1 MPSITMTTSTPPT
14 KLLSQH
20 NAEHYAATIIQ
31 RAYRAYRERT
41 HGHLLIHLQN
51 ISKAYQRVLIETSA
65 DGASDVKGKEG
76 RPPGASRAEVA
87 FLSLLNS
94 DSTFRVGAYL
104 ASTSSF
110 PSTASSLLSYHNYD
124 SDSHQTAQVD
134 PRFSILPQKDSS
146 TYALYVPRI
155 HSWLHTLLP
164 ALVPPYNPNTP
175 YLLPYLLRTGD
186 ILCELAVVLFPRTQ
200 CALLH
205 KGPEFTVHKAVF
217 FLELCKAVGVKQKYL
232 FTVKDLLYPD
242 PNAESEASMNA
253 TDPTTEDQSPSLL
266 LLRTLVAL
274 ERQSR
279 KSGFGGPF
287 LSLKHKHGR
296 RSTLTTFVPTSHSSM
311 SFTIHH
317 PTNRTNSFYGQIMDV
332 EDVVGGDID
341 AARKLS
347 ARYSRES
354 LYSIYASM
362 PTESGASGGHRNST
376 MMGGSG
382 GGGRRRS
389 SSRMSG
395 QLRPVSGFGPVSA
408 SVSDK
413 LRSLRTEA
421 VKEQDQRLEQEKAD
435 FADDEHDQEH
445 EIDHEPSVSVK
456 SEYEDESEHSG
467 SEHADHG
474 HGAVLQRSRLEP
486 QPSDTSLQ
494 TTYQRH
500 MSVMSVDVPFNMKQ
514 HIHAEDSSSYE
525 DEGEP
530 IIDLKAI
537 AQAEFGFGE
546 KTLANG
552 TSEDTLKDKYM
563 KHESVMS
570 HAPSQDSES
579 ENEHGTLQPR
589 RDRMQESSPPLSA
602 SSFDSGNE
610 NGTVTRRWNREDER
624 AGTACEETPGNTWEH
639 SSSES
644 DRARSRSLARSVSTS
659 TSRSHSMSRSDA
671 DTEIVT
677 LQRMNTYSTIPD
689 DGTNTDFSS
698 PVSPPPGS
706 ATLQSASHAQQ
717 QASLD
722 FLELPELPAPVPA
735 TNMGILTDRFDILDD
750 NAFGYDGFE
759 YDDDMLDVPRLS
771 IPPPPSRSPPFK
783 KSVGEKGSKAKKPRG
798 KPLPPVTGTP
808 SEASEPTSPTSKDT
822 PTLPVQSARTQSP
835 PKQPLK
841 LVVPTQPPTAPLP
854 SLLLSPP
861 PQQQSAQP
869 LQLPLFDFAKL
880 NSKLDSSLSSSTPTS
895 SLHFGLGG
903 FGFGVRDASEPPRSP
918 LPPTPP
924 ANEGNGVMGASFGR
938 GGSMSTSTTFSLEDT
953 TFERN
958 LKSMA
963 FPYKFER
970 ESSDFGGGVGTES
983 VVSGVSGATFGGVM
997 NSTTVANGSVGAA
1010 PVVPLPTPGSEV
1022 DERKYQDA
1030 KSEES
1035 STKIMATTKTR
1046 DLSRVIEIL
1055 VTSEQ
1060 TYIGRLET
1068 CVDALEEV
1076 VKTWE
1081 SENSYETDHD
1091 IEIMNASMREDTTPE
1106 NTTGDRAEILRE
1118 FGTYS
1123 PNPYTPLLSIHT
1135 LLLES
1140 HQSFLDAIR
1149 QLQSTGKASVGKE
1162 ARGLAQQLK
1171 QHILRIL
1178 NPVVRYIVIR
1188 TREPDTLSDI
1198 YNADSND
1205 SGTRLCLRNEMD
1217 RVVNIYEGVADH
1229 IDDGQIIRELCKR
1242 VRGVVGVTVD
1252 TA

>member
-1 MPSITMTTSTPPT
+1 MTTTTPPT

-31 RAYRAYRERT
+31 RAYRAYRERS
-41 HGHLLIHLQN
+41 HGHLLVHLQS
-51 ISKAYQRVLIETSA
+51 ISKAYQRVLIETSS
-65 DGASDVKGKEG
+65 DGASDTKGKEG
-76 RPPGASRAEVA
+76 RTPGASRAEGA

-94 DSTFRVGAYL
+94 DATFRVGTYL
-104 ASTSSF
+104 ASTSTF

-186 ILCELAVVLFPRTQ
+186 ILCELAVILFPRTQ

-242 PNAESEASMNA
+242 PNAESEVSMNA
-253 TDPTTEDQSPSLL
+253 TDTATEDQSPALL

-362 PTESGASGGHRNST
+362 PTEGGTSGGHRNST
-376 MMGGSG
+376 MMGG

-395 QLRPVSGFGPVSA
+395 QLRPVSGFGPVSGG
-408 SVSDK
+408 VSDK
-413 LRSLRTEA
+413 LRNLRTEI
-421 VKEQDQRLEQEKAD
+421 VKEEDQRLEQEKAD

-445 EIDHEPSVSVK
+445 EIDHEPSMSVK

-500 MSVMSVDVPFNMKQ
+500 MSVMSVDVPFDVKQ
-514 HIHAEDSSSYE
+514 HIHTEDSSSYE
-525 DEGEP
+525 DEAEP

-537 AQAEFGFGE
+537 AQDEFGFGE
-546 KTLANG
+546 KKLANG
-552 TSEDTLKDKYM
+552 TSEDTLKDKYV
-563 KHESVMS
+563 KHGSVMS
-570 HAPSQDSES
+570 HTPSRNSES
-579 ENEHGTLQPR
+579 DDEHDTLQPR
-589 RDRMQESSPPLSA
+589 RERMQESSPPLSA

-610 NGTVTRRWNREDER
+610 NGTVTRRWNRENER
-624 AGTACEETPGNTWEH
+624 AGTVCEETPGNTWEH
-639 SSSES
+639 YSSDS

-698 PVSPPPGS
+698 PIAPPPGS
-706 ATLQSASHAQQ
+706 AALQSASHIQQ

-735 TNMGILTDRFDILDD
+735 TNMGILTERFDKLDD
-750 NAFGYDGFE
+750 TAFGYDGFE

-783 KSVGEKGSKAKKPRG
+783 KSAGEKGTKKPRG

-808 SEASEPTSPTSKDT
+808 SEASEPTSSTPKDA
-822 PTLPVQSARTQSP
+822 PTLQAQSTPAPSP
-835 PKQPLK
+835 PRQPLK

-861 PQQQSAQP
+861 PQQSAQP

-880 NSKLDSSLSSSTPTS
+880 NSKLDSSLSSTPTS

-924 ANEGNGVMGASFGR
+924 ANEGSVMGASFGR
-938 GGSMSTSTTFSLEDT
+938 GGSIGTSTTFSLERGGDT
-953 TFERN
+953 TFERS
-958 LKSMA
+958 LKSTA
-963 FPYKFER
+963 FPYTFER
-970 ESSDFGGGVGTES
+970 ESSDFSVGVGTES
-983 VVSGVSGATFGGVM
+983 VVSGVSGATFGGAM
-997 NSTTVANGSVGAA
+997 TSTTVANASMGPAGVT
-1010 PVVPLPTPGSEV
+1010 PPTPGSEV
-1022 DERKYQDA
+1022 DERKFQDA
-1030 KSEES
+1030 KSAES
-1035 STKIMATTKTR
+1035 STRSMTTTKTR

-1068 CVDALEEV
+1068 CVDALKEV

-1081 SENSYETDHD
+1081 SENSHENDHD
-1091 IEIMNASMREDTTPE
+1091 NGTIDASMTGDTTHE
-1106 NTTGDRAEILRE
+1106 NATGDRAEILRE
-1118 FGTYS
+1118 FRTYN

-1135 LLLES
+1135 LLHES
-1140 HQSFLDAIR
+1140 HVSFLDAIR
-1149 QLQSTGKASVGKE
+1149 QIQSTGKATAGKE
-1162 ARGLAQQLK
+1162 SKGLAQQLK

-1178 NPVVRYIVIR
+1178 NPVVRYIVLR
-1188 TREPDTLSDI
+1188 TREPDTLGYI
-1198 YNADSND
+1198 YSTDSND

-1217 RVVNIYEGVADH
+1217 RVVKIYEGVAEH